1 MSGFDEWLSSDD
13 CDVDAYNNPYDS
25 AKKAWD
31 ARQAEID
38 AITKQRD
45 SFIKAHHISM
55 NDVCEL
61 KAEID
66 ELQSKY
72 DAMYRAFTVTDEYR
86 KEWHRCYMGVRKRE
100 DELQK
105 RIDEALEAFEDGSF
119 NYCQSILKGNQN
131 EN

>member
-1 MSGFDEWLSSDD
+1 MSGFDEWFDGNKQTLYEDD
-13 CDVDAYNNPYDS
+13 RWI

-38 AITKQRD
+38 EITKQRD
-45 SFIKAHHISM
+45 SFIKAHHIAM

-66 ELQSKY
+66 ELQ
-72 DAMYRAFTVTDEYR
+72 
-86 KEWHRCYMGVRKRE
+86 
-100 DELQK
+100 K
-105 RIDEALEAFEDGSF
+105 RIDDALNFYNIAKSDVNIGMIKMAS
-119 NYCQSILKGNQN
+119 YLKGNQN